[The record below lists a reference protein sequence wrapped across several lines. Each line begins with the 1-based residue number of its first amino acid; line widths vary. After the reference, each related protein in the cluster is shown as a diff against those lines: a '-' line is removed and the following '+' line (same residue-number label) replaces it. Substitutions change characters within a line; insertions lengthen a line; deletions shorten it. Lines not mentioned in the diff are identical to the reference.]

1 VKFNKSGKYR
11 LRFSYLNKQKKSS
24 SSNVLTLKKKNVRLR
39 KNKLSSVSYLGKTV
53 YINYKLKFLYMLQN
67 KETSMEKQ
75 FTIVLKPLE
84 LN

>member
-1 VKFNKSGKYR
+1 MKFNKSGKYR